1 MAYYLRKALSFGPLR
16 LNFSKSGLGLSAGVT
31 GARIGI
37 GPKGAY
43 VHGGRHGLYYR
54 KYLSS
59 GKQSTKTD
67 RANQQDGT
75 RAYFVDTGLTY
86 GKGIPA
92 IDEEKIP
99 EAPTLEK
106 GGCLANGLLVTGI
119 FLVFAGLIFWPI
131 WVILPA
137 AFSLFLGILLIY
149 QNKKHVKT
157 SKSLVKEIENDFEER
172 KPVEEIVFKVRK
184 ANLPAQHKQYID
196 FHLFVLLHDTFY
208 EQPDYIL
215 TDELHKLE
223 KQLDLSEQDKT
234 AIKMVVF
241 QTFLDDVMEDHLISK
256 EEEAQLKN
264 LKDTL
269 QLEDA
274 AIDREL
280 KIIDSMLEM
289 RKAME
294 TSLQALENDF
304 ELKKG
309 EQLFYRNEGR
319 LLKEKIQKR
328 FQRDNIQYK
337 EIGYDVDMAGEI
349 CLTNERILIVSE
361 GERSYDLD
369 DIKDITLSLE
379 DNTVQLRIANRKN
392 PLIFSMPDIPVFAGK
407 LGKLTQED

>member
-1 MAYYLRKALSFGPLR
+1 MAFYLRKALSFGPLR

-31 GARIGI
+31 GARVGI

-54 KYLSS
+54 KYLNS
-59 GKQSTKTD
+59 GKQSAKTD
-67 RANQQDGT
+67 RANQQEGT

-86 GKGIPA
+86 GKGIPT
-92 IDEEKIP
+92 IDEAKTP
-99 EAPTLEK
+99 EAPVLEK
-106 GGCLANGLLVTGI
+106 GGCLANGLILTGI

-157 SKSLVKEIENDFEER
+157 SKSLAKEIEQDFEKR
-172 KPVEEIVFKVRK
+172 RPAEEIVFKVRK
-184 ANLPAQHKQYID
+184 ANLPAQHKRYLD

-208 EQPDYIL
+208 EEPDYIL
-215 TDELHKLE
+215 PDELHKLE
-223 KQLDLSEQDKT
+223 KQLDLPEKDKT
-234 AIKMVVF
+234 TIKVAVF
-241 QTFLDDVMEDHLISK
+241 HTFLKDVMEDHLIS
-256 EEEAQLKN
+256 EEEEQQLKR

-269 QLEDA
+269 QLNDA
-274 AIDREL
+274 SIDREL
-280 KIIDSMLEM
+280 KVIDSMLEM
-289 RKAME
+289 RKASQSDLEPLE
-294 TSLQALENDF
+294 TKLS
-304 ELKKG
+304 LKK
-309 EQLFYRNEGR
+309 EEKLYYKNEGR

-337 EIGYDVDMAGEI
+337 EIGYDVDMEGEI

-379 DNTVQLRIANRKN
+379 DNTVQLRIADRKN